1 MENRNFFQELSGY
14 RVKVERNGKEIVNLP
29 GILCLPGLLAAPR
42 MSIAG
47 LVAAPLLG
55 CSIHLGNDNGKEVNI
70 EDTMRKAAET
80 VIDTASTAARTVREE
95 FEKAW
100 QAVSADDPEEE
111 PETEETKETEE
122 TEAAP
127 GRNAAEKP
135 DQDPNPAEEP
145 EQEEE

>member
-1 MENRNFFQELSGY
+1 MENRSFFQELSGY

-55 CSIHLGNDNGKEVNI
+55 CSVHLEHENGQEVNI
-70 EDTMRKAAET
+70 ETTMRKAAET
-80 VIDTASTAARTVREE
+80 VIDTASTAAKTVREE

-111 PETEETKETEE
+111 PEAEK

-127 GRNAAEKP
+127 DQNTAEEP
-135 DQDPNPAEEP
+135 DQNPAEEP
-145 EQEEE
+145 DQKEE